1 MESRF
6 RADRRLSIRRMEQ
19 EQMSRSAVSLFVFS
33 IYMFALGAMLVG
45 APNVLLSVFAIP
57 ETHEVWIRVVGMLVL
72 IIGYLDFAASRNG
85 VLLYLRWSVPARLSV
100 PLFLGAFV
108 LLGFAPPILILF
120 GVIDAAAAIWTAVS
134 LRREGLA

>member
-1 MESRF
+1 M
-6 RADRRLSIRRMEQ
+6 RRMDQ
-19 EQMSRSAVSLFVFS
+19 GQMTRSAVSLFVFS
-33 IYMFALGAMLVG
+33 IYMFALGVMLVG

-72 IIGYLDFAASRNG
+72 IIGYLDFAASRKG
-85 VLLYLRWSVPARLSV
+85 DQAYLRWSVPARLSV

-108 LLGFAPPILILF
+108 LLSLAPPILILF
-120 GVIDAAAAIWTAVS
+120 GVIDAAAAIWTAAC